1 MFDKLFRLT
10 NPNMYQ
16 FTVQNSLFDISDY
29 PELKNI
35 GIWME
40 LNKGV
45 YKWIIS
51 NELLK
56 TNKNLNNMNYVR
68 AMFQVVTNLN
78 DFEMERVYDVYYSPM
93 WNRTDE

>member
-1 MFDKLFRLT
+1 
-10 NPNMYQ
+10 MYQ
-16 FTVQNSLFDISDY
+16 FTVKNSSFDISDY

-56 TNKNLNNMNYVR
+56 TDKNLNNMNYVR
-68 AMFQVVTNLN
+68 DMFQVVTNLN
-78 DFEMERVYDVYYSPM
+78 DFEIERVNDVYYSPM